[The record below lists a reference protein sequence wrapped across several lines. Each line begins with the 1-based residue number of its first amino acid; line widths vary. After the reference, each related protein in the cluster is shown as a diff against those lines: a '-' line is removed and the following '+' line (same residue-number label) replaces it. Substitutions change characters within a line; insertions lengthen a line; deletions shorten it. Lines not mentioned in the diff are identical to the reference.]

1 MKQLNVEF
9 LGQARR
15 LTQTKESPLQ
25 IGERASFADVLRL
38 LASRYPALIGPVIV
52 PDTFELQSS
61 YMINVNGRRVVRDL
75 GAQPEDGQRLI
86 LMFVE
91 AGG

>member
-1 MKQLNVEF
+1 MRLDVEF

-15 LTQTKESPLQ
+15 LAQTKECLVDLPDQ
-25 IGERASFADVLRL
+25 ASFRNL
-38 LASRYPALIGPVIV
+38 LARLASLYPALVGPVIV
-52 PDTFELQSS
+52 PETFDLVSA
-61 YMINVNGRRVVRDL
+61 YILNVDGRLAVRHLDDP
-75 GAQPEDGQRLI
+75 AQDGQRVL

>member
-1 MKQLNVEF
+1 MQLTVEF

-15 LTQTKESPLQ
+15 LAQTKEVTVLLDGP
-25 IGERASFADVLRL
+25 ASFRDVLRRV
-38 LASRYPALIGPVIV
+38 AEQYPALVGPVIA
-52 PDTFELQSS
+52 PQSFGTIPS
-61 YMINVNGRRVVRDL
+61 YMLNVDGRRVVGDL
-75 GAQPEDGQRLI
+75 DAAAADGQRLI

>member
-1 MKQLNVEF
+1 MRLVVEF

-15 LTQTKESPLQ
+15 LAQTKETVLHTEHGSSL
-25 IGERASFADVLRL
+25 RDVLRQ
-38 LASRYPALIGPVIV
+38 LAVDYPALVGPVIV
-52 PDTFELQSS
+52 PHTYDIVPS
-61 YMINVNGRRVVRDL
+61 YMLNIDGRRTARDL
-75 GAQPEDGQRLI
+75 DALPEDGQRLI

>member
-1 MKQLNVEF
+1 MQLTVEF

-15 LTQTKESPLQ
+15 LAQTKEVTVTLDGP
-25 IGERASFADVLRL
+25 ASFRDVVRWV
-38 LASRYPALIGPVIV
+38 AERYPALVGPVIV
-52 PDTFELQSS
+52 PHSYDLLPS
-61 YMINVNGRRVVRDL
+61 YMLNMDGRRAVGDL
-75 GAQPEDGQRLI
+75 DAAAADGQRLV

>member
-1 MKQLNVEF
+1 MRLIVEF

-15 LTQTKESPLQ
+15 LAQTREAVLHTEHGS
-25 IGERASFADVLRL
+25 SFRDVLHQI
-38 LASRYPALIGPVIV
+38 AIDYPALVGPVIV
-52 PDTFELQSS
+52 PQTYDIVPA
-61 YMINVNGRRVVRDL
+61 YMVNIDGRRTVRDL
-75 GAQPEDGQRLI
+75 DALAEDGQRLI